1 MMDENHPKRGH
12 REYTK
17 ARATLLGVLVICV
30 LIEIFIVVIGG
41 SIFVYCAN
49 KKAKQSE
56 KIVKS
61 YAENE
66 LQYYDTVEWFT
77 SAQNIAQVLN
87 ISESK
92 GDKILHHIREESF
105 HIHHRR
111 GQQGLFR
118 RVSLQRLHGF
128 SNHVIHHRLL
138 ERSCHIRLIDFL
150 FLHFRRMKI
159 VDNR

>member
-92 GDKILHHIREESF
+92 GDKILHRIREVYQEQF
-105 HIHHRR
+105 EHDIYAVTCFE
-111 GQQGLFR
+111 QIDDT
-118 RVSLQRLHGF
+118 
-128 SNHVIHHRLL
+128 NHYIVVDSDSYAKIELEITGTDVIFVQEL
-138 ERSCHIRLIDFL
+138 
-150 FLHFRRMKI
+150 
-159 VDNR
+159 

>member
-1 MMDENHPKRGH
+1 MIRMWQIEIMMDENHPKRGH

-92 GDKILHHIREESF
+92 GDKLIPKSS
-105 HIHHRR
+105 
-111 GQQGLFR
+111 LFGKKTI
-118 RVSLQRLHGF
+118 VSR
-128 SNHVIHHRLL
+128 
-138 ERSCHIRLIDFL
+138 
-150 FLHFRRMKI
+150 
-159 VDNR
+159 

>member
-30 LIEIFIVVIGG
+30 LIEILIVVIGG

-92 GDKILHHIREESF
+92 GDKILHHIREVYQEQFEHDLKEPRSA
-105 HIHHRR
+105 RTM
-111 GQQGLFR
+111 QC
-118 RVSLQRLHGF
+118 VSLC
-128 SNHVIHHRLL
+128 
-138 ERSCHIRLIDFL
+138 RSGSHIDFNCVNKC
-150 FLHFRRMKI
+150 R
-159 VDNR
+159 NQ

>member
-87 ISESK
+87 VSESK
-92 GDKILHHIREESF
+92 GDKILHHIREVYQEQF
-105 HIHHRR
+105 EHDIYAVTRFE
-111 GQQGLFR
+111 QIDDT
-118 RVSLQRLHGF
+118 
-128 SNHVIHHRLL
+128 NHYIVVDSDSYAKIEVEITGIDVIFVQEL
-138 ERSCHIRLIDFL
+138 
-150 FLHFRRMKI
+150 
-159 VDNR
+159 

>member
-12 REYTK
+12 MEYTK

-30 LIEIFIVVIGG
+30 LIEILIFVIGG
-41 SIFVYCAN
+41 SIFVHCTN
-49 KKAKQSE
+49 KKARQSE

-66 LQYYDTVEWFT
+66 LKYYDTVEWFI

-92 GDKILHHIREESF
+92 GDKVLN
-105 HIHHRR
+105 HIHEIYQEQFKHDIYAVTRFE
-111 GQQGLFR
+111 QIDDT
-118 RVSLQRLHGF
+118 
-128 SNHVIHHRLL
+128 NHYIVVD
-138 ERSCHIRLIDFL
+138 SDSYA
-150 FLHFRRMKI
+150 KI
-159 VDNR
+159 EVEVTGTDVVFVQELSF

>member
-30 LIEIFIVVIGG
+30 LIEILIVVIGG

-92 GDKILHHIREESF
+92 GDDVLHHIREVYQEQF
-105 HIHHRR
+105 EHDIYAVTRFE
-111 GQQGLFR
+111 QIDDT
-118 RVSLQRLHGF
+118 
-128 SNHVIHHRLL
+128 NHYIVVDSDSYAKIEVEITGIDVIFVQEL
-138 ERSCHIRLIDFL
+138 
-150 FLHFRRMKI
+150 
-159 VDNR
+159 

>member
-61 YAENE
+61 YVENE

-87 ISESK
+87 VSESK
-92 GDKILHHIREESF
+92 GDKVLHHIYEIYQKQFEHDIYAVTRFEQ
-105 HIHHRR
+105 IDDT
-111 GQQGLFR
+111 
-118 RVSLQRLHGF
+118 
-128 SNHVIHHRLL
+128 NHYIVVDSDSYAKIEVEITGTNVIFVQEL
-138 ERSCHIRLIDFL
+138 
-150 FLHFRRMKI
+150 
-159 VDNR
+159 

>member
-92 GDKILHHIREESF
+92 GDKILHHIREVYQEQF
-105 HIHHRR
+105 GHDIYAVTCFE
-111 GQQGLFR
+111 QIDDT
-118 RVSLQRLHGF
+118 
-128 SNHVIHHRLL
+128 NHYIVVDSDSYAKIEVEITGTDVIFVQEL
-138 ERSCHIRLIDFL
+138 
-150 FLHFRRMKI
+150 
-159 VDNR
+159 

>member
-92 GDKILHHIREESF
+92 GDDVLHHIREIYQEQF
-105 HIHHRR
+105 EHDIYAVTRFE
-111 GQQGLFR
+111 QIDDT
-118 RVSLQRLHGF
+118 
-128 SNHVIHHRLL
+128 NHYIVVDGDNYAKIEVEITGTDVIFVQEL
-138 ERSCHIRLIDFL
+138 
-150 FLHFRRMKI
+150 
-159 VDNR
+159 

>member
-30 LIEIFIVVIGG
+30 LIEILIVVIGC

-92 GDKILHHIREESF
+92 GDKILHPISEVYQEQFEHDIYAVTCFEQ
-105 HIHHRR
+105 IDDT
-111 GQQGLFR
+111 
-118 RVSLQRLHGF
+118 
-128 SNHVIHHRLL
+128 NHYIVVDSDSYAKIEVEITGTDVIFVQEL
-138 ERSCHIRLIDFL
+138 
-150 FLHFRRMKI
+150 
-159 VDNR
+159 

>member
-92 GDKILHHIREESF
+92 GDKILHHIREVYQEKF
-105 HIHHRR
+105 EHDIYAVTCFE
-111 GQQGLFR
+111 QIDDT
-118 RVSLQRLHGF
+118 
-128 SNHVIHHRLL
+128 NHYIVVDSDSYAKIEVEITGTDVIFVQEL
-138 ERSCHIRLIDFL
+138 
-150 FLHFRRMKI
+150 
-159 VDNR
+159 